1 MSYNKVLTIQDISCV
16 GQCSLTVAL
25 PILSVCG
32 QETVILPSAVLST
45 HTGGFKGNTF
55 RDLTEDIPS
64 IIHHWRNEAI
74 LFDAIYTGYLG
85 SINQIAYVSEI
96 LSTMGKNKCIKVVDP
111 AMADNGKLYSN
122 FDSSYAKAM
131 CELCKLADIIMPN
144 ITEACI
150 MTGTEYKEQYDD
162 DYITSLVK
170 ELRKIGMKTIIITGV
185 SYDKNSTGII
195 IAEDDEISYYRH
207 EKLPKSSH
215 GTGDIFAS
223 AFVGSHL
230 YGNNLYDSA
239 KFAANF
245 VLSAMKNTEGD
256 NTHWYG
262 VKFEPVLH
270 TLYDAIS
277 GR

>member
-64 IIHHWRNEAI
+64 IVRHWRNEAI

-85 SINQIAYVSEI
+85 SIKQIAYVSEI

-111 AMADNGKLYSN
+111 AMADNGRLYSN

-131 CELCKLADIIMPN
+131 CELCKSADIIMPN

-150 MTGTEYKEQYDD
+150 MTGVEYKEQYDD
-162 DYITSLVK
+162 DYIISLIK
-170 ELRKIGMKTIIITGV
+170 ELKKNGMKTIVITGV
-185 SYDKNSTGII
+185 SYEKNSTGVI
-195 IAEDDEISYYRH
+195 IAENDEISYYRH

-223 AFVGSHL
+223 AFVGAHL
-230 YGNNLYDSA
+230 YGKNLCDSA
-239 KFAANF
+239 KIAANF
-245 VLSAMKNTEGD
+245 VLNAMKNTEGD
-256 NTHWYG
+256 SSHWYG

-270 TLYDAIS
+270 TLIDSLS
-277 GR
+277 GS